1 MPLRRLPDDSGGDQ
15 GSGRGQSMKLLQ
27 NVSRRAF
34 IRGIFP
40 AGALVIC
47 ASLLPESLWAYATTS
62 HAGAG
67 IVPRPNLFVG
77 IQADDTVWIVA
88 SRSEMGT
95 GTGTALPMILADEL
109 DADWT
114 RVRIHQADGDPRYGN
129 QDTDGSHSVRSFFD

>member
-1 MPLRRLPDDSGGDQ
+1 
-15 GSGRGQSMKLLQ
+15 MKLLQ

-40 AGALVIC
+40 AGALVIG
-47 ASLLPESLWAYATTS
+47 ASLLPESLWACATTS

-67 IVPRPNLFVG
+67 TVPRPNLFVG

-114 RVRIHQADGDPRYGN
+114 KVEYIRRTATRVTAIKTLTDRIRCEASS
-129 QDTDGSHSVRSFFD
+129 T